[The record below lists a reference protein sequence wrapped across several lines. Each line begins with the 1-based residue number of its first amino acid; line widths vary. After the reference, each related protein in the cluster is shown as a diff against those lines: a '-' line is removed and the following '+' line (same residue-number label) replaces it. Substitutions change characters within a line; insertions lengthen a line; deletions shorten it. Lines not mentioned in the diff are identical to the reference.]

1 MSNHNVA
8 SNIKA
13 QGEKVKEYTTEMDE
27 YWNEAGGR
35 KWVNN
40 LLRIEK
46 TLEPIGSKML
56 EVMREEANVK
66 VLDVGCGGA
75 ELAAKTASLLGQGSE
90 VIASDISQH
99 ILDEAKRNQSSAN
112 LRFLQC
118 DVENYDFEPH
128 LFDVVIS
135 RFGVMFFE
143 NPLKAFTNINRSMK
157 NGGRLNLLVWKTFDE
172 NLWMKVP
179 ASAAFKILER
189 PEPPKEG
196 EPGPFSLCDSD
207 AFGEMLSAA
216 GFDDITFVSNKLNLN
231 LGSLNEAVQLM
242 TQLGPAAKP
251 YGEAPSDLQKQARE
265 SMEAVL
271 SQHESASGV
280 LLPSAFWLV
289 RATAL

>member
-1 MSNHNVA
+1 MT
-8 SNIKA
+8 
-13 QGEKVKEYTTEMDE
+13 EYTTEMDE

-35 KWVNN
+35 KWVDN

-56 EVMREEANVK
+56 EIMKEEADVK

-75 ELAAKTASLLGQGSE
+75 DLAAKIAIHLGQGSE

-99 ILDEAKRNQSSAN
+99 ILDEAKRKHSCDN
-112 LRFLQC
+112 LEFLQC
-118 DVENYDFEPH
+118 DVEDYDFEPH

-143 NPLKAFTNINRSMK
+143 SPLSAFTNINRSMK
-157 NGGRLNLLVWKTFDE
+157 KGGRLNLLVWEAFDE

-179 ASAAFKILER
+179 ASAAFKVLER
-189 PEPPKEG
+189 PEPPKQG
-196 EPGPFSLCDSD
+196 EPGPFSLCDSH
-207 AFGEMLSAA
+207 AFSKILSAA
-216 GFDDITFVSNKLNLN
+216 GFDNITFDSNKLNLN
-231 LGSLNEAVQLM
+231 LGSLDEAVQLM

-251 YGEAPSDLQKQARE
+251 YGEAPSDLQIQARE

-271 SQHESASGV
+271 SQHESDSGV
-280 LLPSAFWLV
+280 SLPSSFWLV

>member
-1 MSNHNVA
+1 MSNHNGA

-13 QGEKVKEYTTEMDE
+13 LGEKVKEYTTEMDE

-46 TLEPIGSKML
+46 TLEPVGNKML
-56 EVMREEANVK
+56 EVMKEEAHVK

-99 ILDEAKRNQSSAN
+99 ILDEAKRIHNFSN
-112 LRFLQC
+112 LKFLQC

-128 LFDVVIS
+128 FFDVVIS

-143 NPLKAFTNINRSMK
+143 HPLKAFTNIHRSMK
-157 NGGRLNLLVWKTFDE
+157 KGGRLNLLVWKTFDE

-179 ASAAFKILER
+179 ASAAFKVLEQ

-196 EPGPFSLCDSD
+196 EPGPFSLCDSET
-207 AFGEMLSAA
+207 FGEMLSAA
-216 GFDDITFVSNKLNLN
+216 GFENITFVSNTLDLN

-251 YGEAPSDLQKQARE
+251 YGEAPSDLQKQARK